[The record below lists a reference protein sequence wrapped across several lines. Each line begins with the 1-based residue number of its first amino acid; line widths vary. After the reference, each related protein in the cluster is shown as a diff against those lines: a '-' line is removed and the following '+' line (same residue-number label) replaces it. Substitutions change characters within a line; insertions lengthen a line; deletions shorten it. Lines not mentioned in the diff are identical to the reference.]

1 MDLRFVELDA
11 LLDRASAGFVESDAS
26 SRERWSFLQLSA
38 WLFHELQLEGVSLLR
53 SDMER
58 AFAGEEGVDYCD
70 RVRLDQ
76 VRLARALLA
85 SVREHGEDETAL
97 DFDLLSEW
105 QRTIAGAETAALRL
119 SDGATEHYK
128 HDVVLASE
136 ARAAAEA
143 ALERAEGARADE
155 HPLAVA
161 TRLLYALSRAWPYA
175 SWSGAVARWATSA
188 VLIGRGYPPLV
199 VPVSE
204 RSSFY
209 QALHYDPSRLESL
222 VIGVVRSQLEM
233 KERFFAGELELGSLW
248 GEAGPP
254 AP

>member
-11 LLDRASAGFVESDAS
+11 LLDRASAAFVESDAPT
-26 SRERWSFLQLSA
+26 RERWRFLQLSA

-58 AFAGEEGVDYCD
+58 AFEGEEGVDYCD

-76 VRLARALLA
+76 VRRARTLLA
-85 SVREHGEDETAL
+85 SVQELGEEETPLSFA
-97 DFDLLSEW
+97 LLSEW
-105 QRTIAGAETAALRL
+105 QRTILGAEAETLRTGE
-119 SDGATEHYK
+119 GATEHYK
-128 HDVVLASE
+128 HDVAPAAE

-143 ALERAEGARADE
+143 ALAHAEGVRGDA

-161 TRLLYALSRAWPYA
+161 TELLYALSRAWPFA
-175 SWSGAVARWATSA
+175 TWSGAVARWATSA

-199 VPVSE
+199 IPAGE

-209 QALHYDPSRLESL
+209 QALHYEPSRLESL
-222 VIGVVRSQLEM
+222 VLGVVRAQLEM
-233 KERFFAGELELGSLW
+233 QARFFAGELELSSLW
-248 GEAGPP
+248 GDAEAT